1 MGKHIRV
8 GDGENSDFFFS
19 KKMLLATLWIVGENW
34 NILNYALFK
43 LESFTQLL
51 KITLPKI

>member
-1 MGKHIRV
+1 MGKHIRA
-8 GDGENSDFFFS
+8 GDGENSDFFP
-19 KKMLLATLWIVGENW
+19 KNMLLATLWIVGEIW

-43 LESFTQLL
+43 LESFMQLL